1 MTTSPPSRD
10 PARTVEA
17 TIARH
22 WRELLGLDAVA
33 PTDHFLQ
40 LGGDSVRA
48 TMLANRIED
57 ELGVRPSV
65 VELFTTL
72 AEVARHCEVLLAEA
86 AEESPEG
93 SPEHAIE
100 CAGGGA

>member
-10 PARTVEA
+10 PARPVEA

-22 WRELLGLDAVA
+22 WRELLGIDAIA
-33 PTDHFLQ
+33 PTDHFIQ

-72 AEVARHCEVLLAEA
+72 AEVARHCEALLAEA
-86 AEESPEG
+86 PES
-93 SPEHAIE
+93 AIDG
-100 CAGGGA
+100 AGGDA

>member
-1 MTTSPPSRD
+1 MTTIQPSRD
-10 PARTVEA
+10 PARSVEA

-22 WRELLGLDAVA
+22 WRELLGIDAIA
-33 PTDHFLQ
+33 PTDHFIQ

-72 AEVARHCEVLLAEA
+72 AEVARHCEELLAEA
-86 AEESPEG
+86 TEG
-93 SPEHAIE
+93 
-100 CAGGGA
+100 AGGDA

>member
-1 MTTSPPSRD
+1 MITNQPSPD
-10 PARTVEA
+10 PAPSVEA

-22 WRELLGLDAVA
+22 WRELLGVDAVA
-33 PTDHFLQ
+33 PTDHFIQ

-72 AEVARHCEVLLAEA
+72 AEVARHCEALLAEA
-86 AEESPEG
+86 TEDATECTTEG
-93 SPEHAIE
+93 AIE
-100 CAGGGA
+100 YAEGDA

>member
-1 MTTSPPSRD
+1 MTTSPPTRD
-10 PARTVEA
+10 PARSVEA

-22 WRELLGLDAVA
+22 WRELLGIDAVA
-33 PTDHFLQ
+33 PTDHFIQ

-57 ELGVRPSV
+57 ELGVRPGV

-72 AEVARHCEVLLAEA
+72 ADVARHCEALLAEGT
-86 AEESPEG
+86 EG
-93 SPEHAIE
+93 EIEGANEGAIE
-100 CAGGGA
+100 AAGGDA

>member
-1 MTTSPPSRD
+1 MTSQPSRD
-10 PARTVEA
+10 AARPVEA

-22 WRELLGLDAVA
+22 WRELLGVDAVA
-33 PTDHFLQ
+33 PGDHFID

-72 AEVARHCEVLLAEA
+72 AQVARHCELLLAQSA
-86 AEESPEG
+86 
-93 SPEHAIE
+93 EHA
-100 CAGGGA
+100 GGDA